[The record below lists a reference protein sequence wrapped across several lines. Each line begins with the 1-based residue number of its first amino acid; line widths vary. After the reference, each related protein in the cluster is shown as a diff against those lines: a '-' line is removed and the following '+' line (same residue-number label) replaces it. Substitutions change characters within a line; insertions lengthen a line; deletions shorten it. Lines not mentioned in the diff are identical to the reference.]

1 MVIPSIIDVY
11 ILKEKNI
18 QNLEVIN
25 LSFVLIVETSGV
37 YPFEMLKDV
46 KLVNIS
52 CFFKT
57 WP

>member
-25 LSFVLIVETSGV
+25 LSFVLIVETSDV

-52 CFFKT
+52 FFFKT
-57 WP
+57 